1 MRPPKAQTQ
10 IICKSD
16 NANGRELASWC
27 VEAQVSSRGG
37 VGGEQA
43 HSTVLAGPAAA
54 WSSALPQGLCG
65 WDGLN

>member
-43 HSTVLAGPAAA
+43 HSTVLGRLKLESEQGNGAG
-54 WSSALPQGLCG
+54 WEEKVLC
-65 WDGLN
+65 